1 MGCYESHFNV
11 SLTVRDKVTIR
22 QCPQTTTFLKRKESR
37 SGIEPRPRPLL
48 LTSLTPYRWAK
59 PAHRR
64 GFLRPSF
71 VGCQSC
77 CLPHPKY
84 HGPVYIGPCEIPS
97 GLEMWVTPGLLWSTG
112 AIKSCG
118 QHASLPG
125 HCARA
130 ARRESRAHGTPLKAR
145 ILARFARRVGLAE
158 RPGKRKCCYLFMF
171 TSVRSCHRRSSHLR
185 LA

>member
-1 MGCYESHFNV
+1 MGSYESHFNV
-11 SLTVRDKVTIR
+11 SLTVRVKVTR
-22 QCPQTTTFLKRKESR
+22 QCVHKPQPFFLEELNALPLAQTGSPQRLFKTEFCRMSV
-37 SGIEPRPRPLL
+37 LL
-48 LTSLTPYRWAK
+48 LTTPKIPWTCIYI
-59 PAHRR
+59 
-64 GFLRPSF
+64 
-71 VGCQSC
+71 
-77 CLPHPKY
+77 
-84 HGPVYIGPCEIPS
+84 YIGPCEIPS
-97 GLEMWVTPGLLWSTG
+97 GLEIWVTPGLLWSTG

-145 ILARFARRVGLAE
+145 ILAHFARRVGLAE